1 MQKTGGNGGAAEDTP
16 VDTEQRLEILHAF
29 KDRSKS
35 AVVIEP
41 SPNGRY
47 AAILDAHH
55 RIIIQVRN
63 LGPISK
69 TVLRPYAQLS
79 RHAPNF

>member
-1 MQKTGGNGGAAEDTP
+1 MKKNLGGNGGASEDAP
-16 VDTEQRLEILHAF
+16 ADTEQKLEILHAF

-55 RIIIQVRN
+55 RIIIQVRYLMDLN
-63 LGPISK
+63 MSLNCRLAGGI
-69 TVLRPYAQLS
+69 
-79 RHAPNF
+79 